1 MTTATK
7 NKDDKNDK
15 PVSAPQGHAFLYLAA
30 VIASLSGL
38 LFGYDTGVVS
48 GALLFLKAQ
57 YRLSPTMQ
65 EVVTGVVLVGAV
77 LGAAGS
83 GRLADRLGR
92 RGLMIVTAAVFL
104 VGVLVT
110 AFAPGVAVLIVGRV
124 IVGVGIGV
132 ASYLGPLYISEIS
145 PAALRGSLVAF
156 NQLLLTLGILVSYF
170 VDYGLSASGDWR
182 GMFGLAVVPALALG
196 VGMVFLP
203 ESPRWLLQ
211 QGRADEAK
219 KALTRLDGAGQVQA
233 EIASIRRD
241 LGKQGQQG
249 SQGGWAD
256 LIAPSLRPALLVG
269 LALAAFDQLTG
280 INTIIYYTP
289 TIFQMAGLG
298 SAAHSILASVS
309 VGIVNVVMTLVAV
322 RLVDR
327 VGRRPL
333 LLWGLAGMIAGLA
346 LIGLSFHLHGL
357 GHLRGWLAA
366 GSLVLYVGAFAIGLG
381 PVFWLLISE
390 IYPLRVRGLAMSIA
404 TLTNW
409 AFNLLVTVS
418 FLTLVHGLG
427 LSWTFWAYG
436 LVSVGAW
443 FFVKRFVPETKGR
456 RLEQIE
462 KELADG
468 KEAV

>member
-1 MTTATK
+1 MTFILEA
-7 NKDDKNDK
+7 K
-15 PVSAPQGHAFLYLAA
+15 PPAARHGHGFLYFAA
-30 VIASLSGL
+30 VVASLSGL

-48 GALLFLKAQ
+48 GALLFLKTQ
-57 YRLSPTMQ
+57 YHLSPTMQ

-92 RGLMIVTAAVFL
+92 RILMIATAAVFL
-104 VGVLVT
+104 IGVLVT
-110 AFAPGVAVLIVGRV
+110 AFAPGISVLIVGRV
-124 IVGVGIGV
+124 VVGVGIGV

-145 PAALRGSLVAF
+145 PATMRGSLVAL
-156 NQLLLTLGILVSYF
+156 NQLLLTLGILISYF
-170 VDYGLSASGDWR
+170 VDYGLSAAGAWR
-182 GMFGLAVVPALALG
+182 WMFGLAVIPALALG
-196 VGMVFLP
+196 IGMIFLP
-203 ESPRWLLQ
+203 ESPRWLLA
-211 QGRADEAK
+211 QGRADEAAQ
-219 KALTRLDGAGQVQA
+219 ALTRLDGARQVQQ
-233 EIASIRRD
+233 EIAGIRRD
-241 LGKQGQQG
+241 LGKQTNL
-249 SQGGWAD
+249 GGWKD
-256 LIAPSLRPALLVG
+256 LIAPKLRQALMIG
-269 LALAAFDQLTG
+269 LGLAAFDQLTG

-309 VGIVNVVMTLVAV
+309 VGIVNVVMTVVAV

-333 LLWGLAGMIAGLA
+333 LLWGMGGMIVGLA

-357 GHLRGWLAA
+357 GHQQGWLAA
-366 GSLVLYVGAFAIGLG
+366 GSLILYVGAFAIGLG

-390 IYPLRVRGLAMSIA
+390 IYPLPVRGVAMSVA

-409 AFNLLVTVS
+409 GFNLLVTVS

-443 FFVKRFVPETKGR
+443 VFVKRFVPETKGR
-456 RLEQIE
+456 SLEQIE
-462 KELADG
+462 QEMADD
-468 KEAV
+468 KAPA

>member
-1 MTTATK
+1 MTTATE
-7 NKDDKNDK
+7 NK
-15 PVSAPQGHAFLYLAA
+15 PASAPCGHAFLYFAA

-48 GALLFLKAQ
+48 GALLFLKVQ
-57 YRLSPTMQ
+57 YHLSPTMQ
-65 EVVTGVVLVGAV
+65 EVVTGVVLVGAI

-92 RGLMIVTAAVFL
+92 RVLMIATAAVFL
-104 VGVLVT
+104 LGVLVT

-124 IVGVGIGV
+124 IVGIGIGV
-132 ASYLGPLYISEIS
+132 ASYLGPLYVSEIS
-145 PAALRGSLVAF
+145 PAALRGSLVAL
-156 NQLLLTLGILVSYF
+156 NQLLLTLGILLSYF
-170 VDYGLSASGDWR
+170 VDYGLSAAGAWR
-182 GMFGLAVVPALALG
+182 WMFGLAVVPALALG
-196 VGMVFLP
+196 VGMAFLP

-211 QGRADEAK
+211 QGRADEAA
-219 KALTRLDGAGQVQA
+219 KALKRLDGAGQVQA
-233 EIASIRRD
+233 EIAGIRRD
-241 LGKQGQQG
+241 LGKQGK
-249 SQGGWAD
+249 QGGWAD

-289 TIFQMAGLG
+289 TIFQMAGFG

-309 VGIVNVVMTLVAV
+309 VGIVNVVMTVVAV

-366 GSLVLYVGAFAIGLG
+366 GSLILYVGAFAVGLG

-390 IYPLRVRGLAMSIA
+390 IYPLQVRGVAMSVA

-443 FFVKRFVPETKGR
+443 LFVRRFVPETKER
-456 RLEQIE
+456 SLEQIE
-462 KELADG
+462 KELAAG
-468 KEAV
+468 KEAVGTAKPASR

>member
-1 MTTATK
+1 MTTAVETK
-7 NKDDKNDK
+7 A
-15 PVSAPQGHAFLYLAA
+15 SSSRQGHGFLYLAA

-48 GALLFLKAQ
+48 GALLFLKVQ
-57 YRLSPTMQ
+57 YHLSPTMQ
-65 EVVTGVVLVGAV
+65 EVVTGIVLVGAV

-83 GRLADRLGR
+83 GRLADRMGR
-92 RGLMIVTAAVFL
+92 RKLMIVTAVVFL

-110 AFAPGVAVLIVGRV
+110 AFTPDIAILIVGRV

-145 PAALRGSLVAF
+145 PAAMRGGLVAL
-156 NQLLLTLGILVSYF
+156 NQLLLTSGILVSYF
-170 VDYGLSASGDWR
+170 VDYALSASGDWR
-182 GMFGLAVVPALALG
+182 WMFGLAVVPALALG
-196 VGMVFLP
+196 IGMMFLP

-211 QGRADEAK
+211 QGRTDEAK
-219 KALTRLDGAGQVQA
+219 QALTRLDGTGQVQQ
-233 EIASIRRD
+233 EIAGIRRD
-241 LGKQGQQG
+241 LGAQGN
-249 SQGGWAD
+249 QGGWAD
-256 LIAPSLRPALLVG
+256 LIAPSLRSALLIG

-289 TIFQMAGLG
+289 TIFQMAGMG

-309 VGIVNVVMTLVAV
+309 VGVVNVLMTLVAV

-333 LLWGLAGMIAGLA
+333 LLWGIAGMILGLA

-357 GHLRGWLAA
+357 GHLQGLIAA
-366 GSLVLYVGAFAIGLG
+366 GSLILYVGAFAIGLG

-390 IYPLRVRGLAMSIA
+390 IYPLKVRGLAMSVV

-409 AFNLLVTVS
+409 GFNLLVTVS

-427 LSWTFWAYG
+427 LSWTFWVYG
-436 LVSVGAW
+436 LISIGAW
-443 FFVKRFVPETKGR
+443 VFVKRFVPETKGR
-456 RLEQIE
+456 SLEQIE
-462 KELADG
+462 KELTDG
-468 KEAV
+468 KGAT

>member
-1 MTTATK
+1 MVTK
-7 NKDDKNDK
+7 
-15 PVSAPQGHAFLYLAA
+15 APSKHLFSHPKQGLLYLAA
-30 VIASLSGL
+30 TIASLSGL

-48 GALLFLKAQ
+48 GALLFLKTQ
-57 YRLSPTMQ
+57 YHLSPTMQ

-92 RGLMIVTAAVFL
+92 RVLMIITAGIFL

-110 AFAPGVAVLIVGRV
+110 AFAPGVAVLIAGRV
-124 IVGVGIGV
+124 IVGIGIGV

-145 PAALRGSLVAF
+145 PAAQRGSLVAL
-156 NQLLLTLGILVSYF
+156 NQLLLTLGILISYF

-182 GMFGLAVVPALALG
+182 WMFGLAVVPALALG
-196 VGMVFLP
+196 IGMVFLP

-211 QGRADEAK
+211 QGRTKEATL
-219 KALTRLDGAGQVQA
+219 ALTRLDGSGQVQA

-241 LGKQGQQG
+241 LGKQGK
-249 SQGGWAD
+249 QGGWAD

-269 LALAAFDQLTG
+269 LGLAAFDQLTG

-309 VGIVNVVMTLVAV
+309 VGIVNVLMTVVAV

-333 LLWGLAGMIAGLA
+333 LLWGLAGMTAGLG
-346 LIGLSFHLHGL
+346 LIGLSFHLTGL
-357 GHLRGWLAA
+357 GHLQGWLAA
-366 GSLVLYVGAFAIGLG
+366 GSLILYVGAFAIGLG

-390 IYPLRVRGLAMSIA
+390 IYPLQARGVAMSVA

-436 LVSVGAW
+436 LVSVAAW

-456 RLEQIE
+456 SLEEIE
-462 KELADG
+462 KELAGG
-468 KEAV
+468 KKAA